1 MLESGVGSCLQLK
14 VQRAMTTR
22 RDCCKAQEIC
32 CIPSLS
38 YDAKLNRAL
47 YSIQLSHNTIKM
59 LAIRKW
65 VSTFPATPS
74 QANETRYLFPNL
86 VL

>member
-1 MLESGVGSCLQLK
+1 MMQSSIELNIPYSFS
-14 VQRAMTTR
+14 TT
-22 RDCCKAQEIC
+22 
-32 CIPSLS
+32 PL
-38 YDAKLNRAL
+38 
-47 YSIQLSHNTIKM
+47 KM

-86 VL
+86 ALQLPYFP